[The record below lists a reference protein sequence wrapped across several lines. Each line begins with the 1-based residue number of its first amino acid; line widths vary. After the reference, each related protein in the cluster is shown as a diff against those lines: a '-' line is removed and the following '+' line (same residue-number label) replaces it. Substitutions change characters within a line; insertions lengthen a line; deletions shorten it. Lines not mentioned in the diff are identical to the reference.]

1 MRLNGEYFMIV
12 GEKQDDLLY
21 FDAWGQGLIWIPQQP
36 EDQRGEGSAG
46 NTRVLANGEHQRTAL
61 L

>member
-1 MRLNGEYFMIV
+1 MIV

-21 FDAWGQGLIWIPQQP
+21 FDSWDQP
-36 EDQRGEGSAG
+36 LAGSKLSSSKIV
-46 NTRVLANGEHQRTAL
+46 RVNMVSL

>member
-21 FDAWGQGLIWIPQQP
+21 FDAWGQPLV
-36 EDQRGEGSAG
+36 GSKLSSSKIV
-46 NTRVLANGEHQRTAL
+46 RVNMVSL